1 MRLLAQF
8 RFLKN
13 FYVATSLGL
22 VIWLLFFEVNGI
34 PEQINNWRK
43 LRELENQKQYYA
55 QQIRLL
61 KREQALTLGNDKLLE
76 KYARENYYMKKDSE
90 DVFVLVDAKGEPFEK

>member
-34 PEQINNWRK
+34 PEQINNW
-43 LRELENQKQYYA
+43 ENCASWK
-55 QQIRLL
+55 I
-61 KREQALTLGNDKLLE
+61 KNNIMPNKS
-76 KYARENYYMKKDSE
+76 DS
-90 DVFVLVDAKGEPFEK
+90 